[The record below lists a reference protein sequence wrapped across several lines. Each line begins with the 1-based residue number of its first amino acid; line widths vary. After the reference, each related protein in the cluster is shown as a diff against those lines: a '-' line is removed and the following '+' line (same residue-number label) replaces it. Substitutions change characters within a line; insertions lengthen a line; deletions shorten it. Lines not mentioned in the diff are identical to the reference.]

1 MRPAWRLATR
11 SAFDRPA
18 RTVLLV
24 LTVAF
29 SAALIAAVSFA
40 LATLNRALEGRMED
54 TVGAADVRVKPAGM
68 GKLLDAALLPLVG
81 AWAEVES
88 VGAKAQAPMSLQ
100 FLANVWTPAGE
111 GLEQG
116 SFQRRPTLL
125 TSQTVMSGMSR
136 EDLARHPPRI
146 LEGRLPREPG
156 EVVLDTIAVKRL
168 SAEAAIAR
176 PNSWASQPGADAVPA
191 NPGPDLVTS
200 SSEAGSL
207 NSKSKVKV
215 GDTVQAARL
224 LRKPMP
230 LTVVGIAE
238 PPPLGGRAQGY
249 MTLEGLGAYT
259 GQPGRFTQ
267 IDVVLKGGTD
277 APAFVER
284 RRAELPPGTLLE
296 TSEKITSGVN
306 QNIKSNQ
313 LGLVLASVMA
323 FLSASFI
330 IGTGMTT
337 RVTEKQRE
345 LGVLRCIGATR
356 GQLAESQLAFGLIVG
371 TAGAVLGVPLGV
383 LIAYAMA
390 SFFREELPAGLAMSR
405 LGLVLAPGGALL
417 AGMLGAAIPAWQSS
431 RVSPL
436 TALAAR
442 SVAPRRSWTLALTVA
457 GVACL
462 GVQMAFA
469 VLPRDGQTAFWLYA
483 TSGLPLMFAGYF
495 VLGVPVVT
503 VIVRLL
509 GEPISRGLRLP
520 PRLLTRTIMATPY
533 RHGFTAGAMM
543 GGLALM
549 VAIWTHGS
557 SILRDWLGRLDFPD
571 AFVTGIALT
580 PESQKTLDAL
590 PFVAQSCA
598 ITLHPVQTDAFG
610 VRALQK
616 FSTTFVAFEPR
627 PFFDM
632 TRLTW
637 LQGDQATAL
646 KRLEEGGAVIVAR
659 EFQVAQGLGVGD
671 RFRCSFNGEDFDFE
685 IVGVVT
691 SPGLEIV
698 SKFFNI
704 GDEFEQQS
712 LHAVFGSRR
721 DLREKFRSDAI
732 QLLQIALRPEGEP
745 GAVSDDEAI
754 ATIRRELFGAGILDA
769 GSGRAIKREIET
781 FVRTSLLVSSSI
793 ALGAMLV
800 ASFGVA
806 NLIAAGIIARRYEF
820 GVLRAVG
827 ASRALVARLV
837 FAEAVIVAL
846 GSCVLGTLMG
856 FEGAFTGRRLDRM
869 LLGIELTFK
878 APWGAMS
885 AGWALLTLICLCAAF
900 PAIVGVSR
908 RNPRELLG
916 AVRET

>member
-1 MRPAWRLATR
+1 
-11 SAFDRPA
+11 
-18 RTVLLV
+18 
-24 LTVAF
+24 
-29 SAALIAAVSFA
+29 
-40 LATLNRALEGRMED
+40 
-54 TVGAADVRVKPAGM
+54 
-68 GKLLDAALLPLVG
+68 
-81 AWAEVES
+81 
-88 VGAKAQAPMSLQ
+88 
-100 FLANVWTPAGE
+100 
-111 GLEQG
+111 
-116 SFQRRPTLL
+116 
-125 TSQTVMSGMSR
+125 
-136 EDLARHPPRI
+136 
-146 LEGRLPREPG
+146 
-156 EVVLDTIAVKRL
+156 
-168 SAEAAIAR
+168 
-176 PNSWASQPGADAVPA
+176 
-191 NPGPDLVTS
+191 
-200 SSEAGSL
+200 
-207 NSKSKVKV
+207 
-215 GDTVQAARL
+215 
-224 LRKPMP
+224 
-230 LTVVGIAE
+230 
-238 PPPLGGRAQGY
+238 
-249 MTLEGLGAYT
+249 
-259 GQPGRFTQ
+259 
-267 IDVVLKGGTD
+267 
-277 APAFVER
+277 
-284 RRAELPPGTLLE
+284 
-296 TSEKITSGVN
+296 
-306 QNIKSNQ
+306 
-313 LGLVLASVMA
+313 
-323 FLSASFI
+323 
-330 IGTGMTT
+330 
-337 RVTEKQRE
+337 
-345 LGVLRCIGATR
+345 
-356 GQLAESQLAFGLIVG
+356 
-371 TAGAVLGVPLGV
+371 
-383 LIAYAMA
+383 
-390 SFFREELPAGLAMSR
+390 
-405 LGLVLAPGGALL
+405 
-417 AGMLGAAIPAWQSS
+417 
-431 RVSPL
+431 
-436 TALAAR
+436 
-442 SVAPRRSWTLALTVA
+442 
-457 GVACL
+457 
-462 GVQMAFA
+462 
-469 VLPRDGQTAFWLYA
+469 
-483 TSGLPLMFAGYF
+483 
-495 VLGVPVVT
+495 
-503 VIVRLL
+503 
-509 GEPISRGLRLP
+509 
-520 PRLLTRTIMATPY
+520 
-533 RHGFTAGAMM
+533 
-543 GGLALM
+543 
-549 VAIWTHGS
+549 
-557 SILRDWLGRLDFPD
+557 
-571 AFVTGIALT
+571 VTGIALT
-580 PESQKTLDAL
+580 PESQRTLDAL

-637 LQGDQATAL
+637 LQGDEASAV

-820 GVLRAVG
+820 GVLRAMG
-827 ASRALVARLV
+827 ATRGLVARLI

-885 AGWALLTLICLCAAF
+885 AGWALLTLICLCATW
-900 PAIVGVSR
+900 PAVVGVSR
-908 RNPRELLG
+908 RTPRELLG